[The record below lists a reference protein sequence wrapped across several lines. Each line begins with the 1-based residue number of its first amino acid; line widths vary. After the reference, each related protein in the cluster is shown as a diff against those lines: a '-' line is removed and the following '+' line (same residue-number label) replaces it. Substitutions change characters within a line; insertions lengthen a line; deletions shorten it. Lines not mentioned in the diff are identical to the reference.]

1 LITSKAVPEII
12 SELGGKPVRT
22 RVGHS
27 FIKATMAQTGAV
39 FGGEHSGHFYFRNFW
54 KADSGMLAAMHTLA
68 TLGENQVGTK
78 LSDVIRPFIRYV
90 ASGEI
95 NTKVSDAKSVVAKIR
110 ENFSDRAVDI
120 DNLDGMTVYLANGW
134 FNVRSSNTEPLL
146 RLNAEANTKSD
157 MESIRDEVL
166 AIMNS
171 AK

>member
-1 LITSKAVPEII
+1 
-12 SELGGKPVRT
+12 
-22 RVGHS
+22 
-27 FIKATMAQTGAV
+27 
-39 FGGEHSGHFYFRNFW
+39 
-54 KADSGMLAAMHTLA
+54 MHTLA
-68 TLGENQVGTK
+68 ALGETQVGTK
-78 LSDVIRPFIRYV
+78 LSDVIRPFTRYV
-90 ASGEI
+90 SSGEI

-110 ENFSDRAVDI
+110 ENFSDRALEI

-166 AIMNS
+166 AIMNL